1 MAEHEL
7 PADIKA
13 LSFEDALKQ
22 LEELV
27 RQLEKGESR
36 LDDAIKAYE
45 RGANLKKHCEAE
57 FNNCFFV
64 RLVLL
69 KRKAPH
75 LRGFFITGGRR
86 GTLPAAIWTRHRP
99 WWLPRCRS

>member
-1 MAEHEL
+1 LAEHDI
-7 PADIKA
+7 PADIAA

-45 RGANLKKHCEAE
+45 RGAYLKRHCEAKLVE
-57 FNNCFFV
+57 A
-64 RLVLL
+64 RLKVDQISFG
-69 KRKAPH
+69 P
-75 LRGFFITGGRR
+75 GGEI
-86 GTLPAAIWTRHRP
+86 GTEPMDRD
-99 WWLPRCRS
+99 